1 MDTAYGVKIHA
12 TRTMR
17 EGERTWSVPAYSYYC
32 GRKYDQQQTTTNRY
46 QATLMTRALA
56 DELVVKLTG
65 SGLSAT
71 VCDLF
76 ADPDALIHSTMI
88 EIGES
93 PAPAAPAPTTLQEL
107 GRAIENCFHRDH
119 LSPLEVFTHCAKTIL
134 CC

>member
-12 TRTMR
+12 TKTMR

-32 GRKYDQQQTTTNRY
+32 GRKYDQQQTTTIHY

-76 ADPDALIHSTMI
+76 ADPEAVIRTTMV
-88 EIGES
+88 EIGETNPP
-93 PAPAAPAPTTLQEL
+93 PAPPPTSLVRLAA
-107 GRAIENCFHRDH
+107 AIEDCLHEN
-119 LSPLEVFTHCAKTIL
+119 LTPLEVINHCNRCVL
-134 CC
+134 LG